1 MASLYAGPGS
11 LGLDMNA
18 ASVGGYSFLTVTTQ
32 SSTIEAGDFRAL
44 GDPNYFVV
52 LFGSDF
58 TYSGGA
64 VPTGGTINRILELS
78 NNQVV
83 FDLVDLS
90 VPASSFAGWVS
101 TGDTNAAYSTIFG
114 GNDYLQGTD
123 FDDTLRGFAG
133 SDVLNGLG
141 GNDTAVYAGSS
152 TNYTLKSFN
161 GLVAV
166 VSNTPS
172 EAVDRL
178 ASIENVSFLGN
189 GATVATS
196 TATPFDALGYIA
208 SYSDL
213 RAAFGANAQQ
223 GFDHYVFYGHG
234 ESRATTFDGVQY
246 LASYG
251 DLTVAY
257 SDQGAGRSAADY
269 DALGAQHFIL
279 YGAGEG
285 RAEGFD
291 AAQYFAN
298 YPDVAAAFGSNADLA
313 AWHFVNW
320 GYFEGRTDA

>member
-11 LGLDMNA
+11 LGLDMTL
-18 ASVGGYSFLTVTTQ
+18 ASVGGYNFLTPTTQ
-32 SSTIEAGDFRAL
+32 SSTIDAGDFRTL
-44 GDPNYFVV
+44 GDPNYFVL
-52 LFGSDF
+52 LFGSNF
-58 TYSGGA
+58 TYSGGP
-64 VPTGGTINRILELS
+64 VPSGGTINRILELS
-78 NNQVV
+78 SNQVV
-83 FDLVDLS
+83 FDLVDMF
-90 VPASSFAGWVS
+90 VPASSFAGWVD
-101 TGDTNAAYSTIFG
+101 TGNTNAAYTTIFA

-123 FDDTLRGFAG
+123 FDDTLRGFGG

-141 GNDTAVYAGSS
+141 GNDTAVYGGSS
-152 TNYTLKSFN
+152 GSFTLQSFN

-166 VSNTPS
+166 VPNAPS
-172 EAVDRL
+172 DPVDRL
-178 ASIENVSFLGN
+178 ASIENVSFQGN

-196 TATPFDALGYIA
+196 TATPFDGLGYIA

-234 ESRATTFDGVQY
+234 EGRATTFDGVQY

-251 DLTVAY
+251 DLAIAY
-257 SDQGAGRSAADY
+257 SDHGAGRTATDY
-269 DALGAQHFIL
+269 DALGAQHYIL